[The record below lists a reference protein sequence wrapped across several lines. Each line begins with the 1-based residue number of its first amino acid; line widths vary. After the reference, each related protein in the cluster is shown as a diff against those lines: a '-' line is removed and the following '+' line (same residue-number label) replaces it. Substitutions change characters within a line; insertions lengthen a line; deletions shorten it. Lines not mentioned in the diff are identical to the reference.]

1 MSLQPYSSCDEYY
14 VNPHISVNSGQTFL
28 WEQIG
33 NSWYGIHADHILKFN
48 APTKDYGGDIYNN
61 PDNGVQF
68 CSYPEMPGWQER
80 IFRLDDEME
89 KIIAALSGDSLVYK
103 AIRKYPGL
111 RLMRQDPH
119 QCIFSFICASNSNIS
134 MIRRMLKNL
143 SKKFGPSIEFDGREF
158 HTFPSAESFDKA
170 TINELTSC
178 GVGYRAK
185 AIKAVAE
192 DIISGNLE
200 LENLARLGY
209 HESKAELTKVYGIG
223 NKIADCV
230 LLFSMEKVDAF
241 PIDVWI
247 LKALSRYYSRLL
259 DRDGHGSKMTEKIS
273 QTRYEVLSARMR
285 NYFGKYS
292 GYAQQYIYYYMRETA
307 GKKW

>member
-1 MSLQPYSSCDEYY
+1 MPLQPYSSCGERFL
-14 VNPHISVNSGQTFL
+14 NPHISVNSGQTFL

-33 NSWYGIHADHILKFN
+33 NSWYGIYADHILKFYTS
-48 APTKDYGGDIYNN
+48 TKDYGGDIYNN
-61 PDNGVQF
+61 PVNGIEF
-68 CSYPEMPGWQER
+68 CSYPEMPGWPER
-80 IFRLDDEME
+80 IFRLDDHIE
-89 KIIAALSGDSLVYK
+89 KIISSLSSDSLVCK

-111 RLMRQDPH
+111 RLMRQDPY
-119 QCIFSFICASNSNIS
+119 QCIFSFICATNSNIS

-158 HTFPSAESFDKA
+158 HTFPSVERFNKA

-185 AIKAVAE
+185 AIKAAAH
-192 DIISGNLE
+192 DIILGNLDFE
-200 LENLARLGY
+200 RLVRLGY
-209 HESKAELTKVYGIG
+209 CEAKAALTKVYGVG

-230 LLFSMEKVDAF
+230 LLFSLEKVDAF

-247 LKALSRYYSRLL
+247 LKALSRYYSWLL
-259 DRDGHGSKMTEKIS
+259 NRDGYGSKTTKKMS
-273 QTRYEVLSARMR
+273 QTRYEVLSACMR